1 MPAMTVY
8 QVARREALLFLVIG
22 VTAVACNVTAA
33 MVSARWHWPAAVLAF
48 GWLPIA
54 SILSGARTAPGCAGF
69 TVGYGGFTTGAA
81 RSRVSPVGWLAMGQ
95 VALAGTVRS
104 SHVHVQITTLVLL
117 VTGIALVTLR
127 IWRGFPRL
135 ELRPEGIVRRTPW
148 RTFIPW
154 DALEAGPQL
163 WVNGRRLT
171 VRLAEPEF
179 VEPLPAHDHLS
190 LGAWDVPDDRL
201 AHAIGWYAEHVDDR
215 SAIGTPAELDR
226 LTLRYDAAAYGLD
239 AEASTRG

>member
-22 VTAVACNVTAA
+22 AIAVACNVTAT
-33 MVSARWHWPAAVLAF
+33 MVSERWHWPAAVLAF

-54 SILSGARTAPGCAGF
+54 LILSGARNAPGCAGF
-69 TVGYGGFTTGAA
+69 TVGYGGFTTGSA
-81 RSRVSPVGWLAMGQ
+81 STRVRPVVWMAVGQ
-95 VALAGTVRS
+95 VSLAGTVRS
-104 SHVHVQITTLVLL
+104 SHVHVQITMLVLL
-117 VTGIALVTLR
+117 VAGIAMVTLQ
-127 IWRGFPRL
+127 IWRGLPRL

-148 RTFIPW
+148 RTFVPW
-154 DALEAGPQL
+154 DALEAGPRL
-163 WVNGRRLT
+163 WATGRRLT

-201 AHAIGWYAEHVDDR
+201 AHAIAWYAEHVDDR
-215 SAIGTPAELDR
+215 SAIGTRAELDR

-239 AEASTRG
+239 VEA